1 MIKKFGE
8 IEGDIVHLYEIENE
22 QYAIGMLDYGATLVY
37 WTSKQAKQN
46 IVLGFDHF
54 DSYIDNAANLGAT
67 VGRVCNRIGVLLL

>member
-1 MIKKFGE
+1 MIRKFGE

-46 IVLGFDHF
+46 IVL
-54 DSYIDNAANLGAT
+54 
-67 VGRVCNRIGVLLL
+67 